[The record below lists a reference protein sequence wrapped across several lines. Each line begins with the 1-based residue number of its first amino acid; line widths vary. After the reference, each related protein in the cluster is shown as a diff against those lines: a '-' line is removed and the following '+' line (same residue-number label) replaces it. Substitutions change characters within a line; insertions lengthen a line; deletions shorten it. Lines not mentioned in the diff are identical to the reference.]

1 MSKTKTFVA
10 GQDAKGYYRILRV
23 TPQASLSEIKQTYRT
38 LAKEWHPDHC
48 RAPNALEMF
57 QQLSTAYET
66 LQEEESRLIYDLL
79 SLVYSQADYPE
90 LENIEPLG
98 AAVAA
103 EKTPTSR
110 RSFSFRTVR
119 GLLWKYKLSDEKRI
133 CNYKE
138 ALGFAGRT
146 ALLNWLLGWWNPRA
160 FFKNIQALLLNFQ
173 NVDLG
178 AENLRLLVHN
188 AIAYYRKNNFEAAV
202 SSAVEALNYAPP
214 PAKIYL
220 QTFIAR
226 LNIRISRPHSWRF
239 GGVRLVQLLFPA
251 LLFLV
256 AVIPFSVQYVTEIDL
271 MRWFK
276 ERNEI
281 TYYQEVNFGSRGRS
295 VDDVVVGKI
304 LNFPVDRS
312 DVRHL
317 YHLKSATALM
327 HGPSEDFDVLK
338 TVKNGQ
344 TVRLTGMSPDNIW
357 ARVMIDNGEMGFVR
371 VETLAPGIGKPIPE
385 FSKIYSPL

>member
-1 MSKTKTFVA
+1 MSKSNAFVA

-23 TPQASLSEIKQTYRT
+23 APQASLSEIKQTYRT

-66 LQEEESRLIYDLL
+66 LQEKESRLIYDLL
-79 SLVYSQADYPE
+79 SLVYNEIDYPE

-98 AAVAA
+98 PATATG
-103 EKTPTSR
+103 KTPPSL

-119 GLLWKYKLSDEKRI
+119 GLLWKYKLGDEKRV
-133 CNYKE
+133 CSFKE
-138 ALGFAGRT
+138 ALGFAGRA
-146 ALLNWLLGWWNPRA
+146 ALSNWLLGWWNPRA

-173 NVDLG
+173 NVNLE

-188 AIAYYRKNNFEAAV
+188 AVAYYRKNNFEAAV
-202 SSAVEALNYAPP
+202 ASAVEALNYAPP
-214 PAKIYL
+214 SAKIYL
-220 QTFIAR
+220 QEFISR
-226 LNIRISRPHSWRF
+226 LNIRISRPRPWKF
-239 GGVRLVQLLFPA
+239 GGLRLIQLLFPS
-251 LLFLV
+251 LLFLL
-256 AVIPFSVQYVTEIDL
+256 AIIPFSAQYVTEIDL

-317 YHLKSATALM
+317 YHLKSATPLM

-338 TVKNGQ
+338 TAKSGQ

-371 VETLAPGIGKPIPE
+371 VESLLPGIGKPIPE
-385 FSKIYSPL
+385 FSKIYSPQ